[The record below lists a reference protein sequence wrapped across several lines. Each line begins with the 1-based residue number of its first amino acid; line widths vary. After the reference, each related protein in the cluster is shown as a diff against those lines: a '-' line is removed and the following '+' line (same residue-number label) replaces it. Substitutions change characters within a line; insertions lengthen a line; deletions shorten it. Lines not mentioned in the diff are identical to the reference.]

1 VTAGILLIDAAA
13 RAAIDQ
19 ARERAKT
26 HVISREVLEAGAAP
40 GKFNVT
46 LADRKPGFERP
57 PSEHLVLGTYRV
69 AFSLEDQPMGLCAH
83 LSASSPAA
91 GKVPGPEVME
101 VLAREFGF
109 AGDFPQEVRVWLE
122 EFDPGH
128 RAVNLL
134 WVVL

>member
-40 GKFNVT
+40 NKFSVT
-46 LADRKPGFERP
+46 LADRRPGFERP
-57 PSEHLVLGTYRV
+57 PSEHLMLGTYRV
-69 AFSLEDQPMGLCAH
+69 AFSLEDQPMGLCGH
-83 LSASSPAA
+83 LSASSPDP

-101 VLAREFGF
+101 VIAREFGF
-109 AGDFPQEVRVWLE
+109 VGDWPQEVRVWLE

-128 RAVNLL
+128 NAVNLL
-134 WVVL
+134 WVVS